1 MIFLLLF
8 SKQVLYLLTNKEELV
23 AIAHLYLLLMVFSQF
38 PEMKS
43 KVLYGYIRSAG
54 SSTLPTVIDTIG
66 IWGVRVFLCYL
77 VSTVLK
83 MDIVW
88 IWWII
93 NADQW
98 VRYLLSL
105 LVFVV
110 KKLINYLSVSPYKVD
125 RCSGR

>member
-1 MIFLLLF
+1 
-8 SKQVLYLLTNKEELV
+8 
-23 AIAHLYLLLMVFSQF
+23 MVFSQF

-110 KKLINYLSVSPYKVD
+110 KKLINYLNVSPYKVA

>member
-1 MIFLLLF
+1 MLTDKRGIGCYCTCIFIANGF
-8 SKQVLYLLTNKEELV
+8 LT
-23 AIAHLYLLLMVFSQF
+23 I
-38 PEMKS
+38 PGMKS

-66 IWGVRVFLCYL
+66 IWGVRVLFLCYL

-110 KKLINYLSVSPYKVD
+110 KKLINYLSVSPYKVAS
-125 RCSGR
+125 CSGR